1 MDAYEVTRLVY
12 SRVQSL
18 EPDLASKIMG
28 YLLLQDQGEQEMLK
42 LAFTP
47 DLQLQAV
54 MNKAKQ
60 QLGLSLTS
68 GSSTVGVVPAP
79 LQAQAAASS
88 YRVPG
93 LFSSITSATSPSPLL
108 LPPDPF
114 PFYPDDGLPPSNSA
128 PVTPLHHQHHHHV
141 PHFSNS
147 FNDVYSP
154 QPDGIS
160 NLLVDKLHPDAASNF
175 FSRPP
180 SLTARRPSSLS
191 DFPLSPD
198 STCLS
203 PAWKPCLYYSRGYCK
218 HGSNCRFLHAHHILR
233 SDPGSPSSVSSS
245 GQREYRFDDIVVPGS
260 LERLEM
266 ELEELLRGRRAPVSI
281 ASLPQLYYEKFGRTL
296 QAEGYL
302 TESQRHGKAG
312 FSLTKLLAR
321 LKNTVT
327 LIDRPHGQHAVVLAE
342 DALRFTAYRGERDDL
357 CTSNPGSRQIYL
369 TFPAEST
376 FSEED
381 VSAYFRGYGPVQDV
395 RIPFQQKRMF
405 GFVTFIYPETVKA
418 ILAKGNPH
426 HICGA
431 RVLVKP
437 YKEKSKH
444 NDNRRLVERD
454 HSRFFPSRSFDGREF
469 SFSSGAQFFDDH
481 DLLRMQINEQ
491 ALDLERRRF
500 AEFQFCDSPRVFVQ
514 AASSAME
521 SAHGHFG
528 SNSDGNSSPHE
539 LAKAVDD
546 LNNLQVSSAFGY
558 ILDVLDGDTCETE
571 QSMGRAECNEQSHAS
586 NEHNLPDSPF
596 ASPKAEH
603 QSSVGASSVF
613 DISSNFNAD
622 VESLFPSELIIS
634 ATSTFEDDKDLTCR
648 ICKGPFEDPIRLDCN
663 HMFCV
668 DCVLKVIRVSK
679 DECPSCQ
686 HHIGSQVVRL
696 LESRGLPVIDP
707 SLTKPRVAAI
717 SNHKISSW

>member
-1 MDAYEVTRLVY
+1 MDAYEVTRRVY
-12 SRVQSL
+12 SRVQAL
-18 EPDLASKIMG
+18 EPELASKIMG

-42 LAFTP
+42 LAFAP

-60 QLGLSLTS
+60 QLGLSLSHVAT
-68 GSSTVGVVPAP
+68 TVGVAP
-79 LQAQAAASS
+79 TIQSQVAAPP

-93 LFSSITSATSPSPLL
+93 LFSSITSASSPSPLL

-114 PFYPDDGLPPSNSA
+114 PYYGEDSLQPSNSA
-128 PVTPLHHQHHHHV
+128 PVTPLHHQQHHHHH
-141 PHFSNS
+141 PHYSNG
-147 FNDVYSP
+147 FDDAYPPPPDV
-154 QPDGIS
+154 IS
-160 NLLVDKLHPDAASNF
+160 NLLVDKFHAEAGPNF
-175 FSRPP
+175 FSRPL
-180 SLTARRPSSLS
+180 SVTARRPSSLS

-218 HGSNCRFLHAHHILR
+218 HGSNCRFLHAHHTLR
-233 SDPGSPSSVSSS
+233 SDPGSPSSVSSN
-245 GQREYRFDDIVVPGS
+245 GQRDYRIDDMVVPGS

-342 DALRFTAYRGERDDL
+342 DAMRFSVYRSERDDL
-357 CTSNPGSRQIYL
+357 CTVNPGSRQIYL

-405 GFVTFIYPETVKA
+405 GFVTFVYPETVKA

-444 NDNRRLVERD
+444 SENRRLVERD

-469 SFSSGAQFFDDH
+469 PFSPGAQFFDDH
-481 DLLRMQINEQ
+481 DLLRRQINEQ
-491 ALDLERRRF
+491 ALEMERRRF
-500 AEFQFCDSPRVFVQ
+500 ADFQFSESPRMYVQ
-514 AASSAME
+514 TGTPVLEPAR
-521 SAHGHFG
+521 GHFG
-528 SNSDGNSSPHE
+528 LGSNGLAMSHD
-539 LAKAVDD
+539 LAKGADD
-546 LNNLQVSSAFGY
+546 LNNIQVPSSLGY
-558 ILDVLDGDTCETE
+558 ILDVLDNDPSENE
-571 QSMGRAECNEQSHAS
+571 QPNEKIEPAEQSHGN

-596 ASPKAEH
+596 ASPKGEQP
-603 QSSVGASSVF
+603 QSGTSSALEVP
-613 DISSNFNAD
+613 INFNAD
-622 VESLFPSELIIS
+622 VQSLFPAELLS
-634 ATSTFEDDKDLTCR
+634 STSSFEDDKDLICR
-648 ICKGPFEDPIRLDCN
+648 ICRGPFADPIRLDCN

-668 DCVLKVIRVSK
+668 DCILKVIRVSK

-686 HHIGSQVVRL
+686 QHIGSQVVRL

-717 SNHKISSW
+717 SNQKISSW

>member
-18 EPDLASKIMG
+18 EPELASKIMG

-42 LAFTP
+42 LAFAP

-60 QLGLSLTS
+60 QLGLTM
-68 GSSTVGVVPAP
+68 SSVAATAGAAPA
-79 LQAQAAASS
+79 LQGQVASPS
-88 YRVPG
+88 FRVPG
-93 LFSSITSATSPSPLL
+93 LFSSITSAASPSPLL

-128 PVTPLHHQHHHHV
+128 PVTPLHHQQHHHH
-141 PHFSNS
+141 PHFNNNY
-147 FNDVYSP
+147 NDAYPP
-154 QPDGIS
+154 QPDVIS
-160 NLLVDKLHPDAASNF
+160 NLLVDKFHPEAGPNF
-175 FSRPP
+175 FSRPL
-180 SLTARRPSSLS
+180 SVTARRPSSLS

-198 STCLS
+198 SACLS

-218 HGSNCRFLHAHHILR
+218 HGSNCRFLHAHHTLR
-233 SDPGSPSSVSSS
+233 SDPGSPNSVSSN
-245 GQREYRFDDIVVPGS
+245 GQRDFRFDDIVVPGS
-260 LERLEM
+260 LERLEL

-357 CTSNPGSRQIYL
+357 STINPGSRQIYL

-469 SFSSGAQFFDDH
+469 AFSPGGQFFDDH
-481 DLLRMQINEQ
+481 DLLRRQINEQ
-491 ALDLERRRF
+491 ALELERRRF
-500 AEFQFCDSPRVFVQ
+500 AEFQFSESPRMFVQ
-514 AASSAME
+514 AGSTAME
-521 SAHGHFG
+521 PAHGHFG
-528 SNSDGNSSPHE
+528 MNSNGLSSPHE
-539 LAKAVDD
+539 LAKAADD
-546 LNNLQVSSAFGY
+546 LNNIQVPSAFGY
-558 ILDVLDGDTCETE
+558 ILDVLDGDPCENE
-571 QSMGRAECNEQSHAS
+571 QIKDNVDSTEQSHAI

-596 ASPKAEH
+596 ASPKADQPPLGTSTVLE
-603 QSSVGASSVF
+603 
-613 DISSNFNAD
+613 IPINFNSD
-622 VESLFPSELIIS
+622 VQSLFPSDLILS
-634 ATSTFEDDKDLTCR
+634 ATSNFEDDKDLTCR
-648 ICKGPFEDPIRLDCN
+648 ICKGPFVDPIRLDCH

-668 DCVLKVIRVSK
+668 DCILKVIRVSK

-717 SNHKISSW
+717 SNQKISSW

>member
-1 MDAYEVTRLVY
+1 MEVYEVTRLVY
-12 SRVQSL
+12 SRVQAV

-42 LAFTP
+42 LAFAS

-60 QLGLSLTS
+60 QLGLPI
-68 GSSTVGVVPAP
+68 SSVGTAGVASAAP
-79 LQAQAAASS
+79 LQPQVAGQP

-93 LFSSITSATSPSPLL
+93 LFSSVTSIASPSPLL
-108 LPPDPF
+108 IPPDPF
-114 PFYPDDGLPPSNSA
+114 PYFGEGVLPPSNSA
-128 PVTPLHHQHHHHV
+128 PVTPLHLQQHQHHHQ
-141 PHFSNS
+141 HFTNGYDDALSS
-147 FNDVYSP
+147 QADM
-154 QPDGIS
+154 IS
-160 NLLVDKLHPDAASNF
+160 NLLTEKFQPEAGPNF
-175 FSRPP
+175 YSRPL
-180 SLTARRPSSLS
+180 SARRPSSLS

-198 STCLS
+198 SACLS

-218 HGSNCRFLHAHHILR
+218 HGSNCRFLHTHNSMR
-233 SDPGSPSSVSSS
+233 SDPGSPSSVSSN
-245 GQREYRFDDIVVPGS
+245 GQRDYRLDDMVFPGS
-260 LERLEM
+260 LERLEI

-281 ASLPQLYYEKFGRTL
+281 ASLPQLYYEKFGKTL

-342 DALRFTAYRGERDDL
+342 DAMRFSMYRGERDDVN
-357 CTSNPGSRQIYL
+357 TVNPGSRQIYL

-381 VSAYFRGYGPVQDV
+381 VSSYFRGYGPVQDV

-405 GFVTFIYPETVKA
+405 GFVTFVYPETVKA

-444 NDNRRLVERD
+444 GETRRSVERD
-454 HSRFFPSRSFDGREF
+454 HSRFFPSRSFDGGEF
-469 SFSSGAQFFDDH
+469 PFHAGAQFLDDH
-481 DLLRMQINEQ
+481 DLLRRQINEQ
-491 ALDLERRRF
+491 VLELERRRL
-500 AEFQFCDSPRVFVQ
+500 ADLQFSESPRMYVQ
-514 AASSAME
+514 AGSPVVE
-521 SAHGHFG
+521 SVHARFGLG
-528 SNSDGNSSPHE
+528 SNGMPPPHE
-539 LAKAVDD
+539 LAKGADD
-546 LNNLQVSSAFGY
+546 LNNIQVPSSLGY
-558 ILDVLDGDTCETE
+558 ILDVLDGDPSESDPSVDIVDPAE
-571 QSMGRAECNEQSHAS
+571 QSQAS
-586 NEHNLPDSPF
+586 NELNLPDSPF
-596 ASPKAEH
+596 ASPKADRL
-603 QSSVGASSVF
+603 QFGSSSALEVP
-613 DISSNFNAD
+613 INFNTD
-622 VESLFPSELIIS
+622 VQSLFPSELISS
-634 ATSTFEDDKDLTCR
+634 ATSSLEGDQDLNCR
-648 ICKGPFEDPIRLDCN
+648 ICRGPFIDPIRLDCN

-668 DCVLKVIRVSK
+668 DCILKVIRVSK

-686 HHIGSQVVRL
+686 QHIGSQVVRL
-696 LESRGLPVIDP
+696 LESRRLPVIDP

-717 SNHKISSW
+717 SSQKISSW

>member
-18 EPDLASKIMG
+18 EPELASKIMG

-42 LAFTP
+42 LAFAP

-60 QLGLSLTS
+60 QLGLTL
-68 GSSTVGVVPAP
+68 SSISASVPAGAAPTP
-79 LQAQAAASS
+79 LQTQVAAPPF
-88 YRVPG
+88 RVPG
-93 LFSSITSATSPSPLL
+93 LFSSITSAASPSPLL

-114 PFYPDDGLPPSNSA
+114 PFYVDDALPPSNSA
-128 PVTPLHHQHHHHV
+128 PVTPLHHQQHHHHHH
-141 PHFSNS
+141 PHFSS
-147 FNDVYSP
+147 GFDAYPP
-154 QPDGIS
+154 QPDVIS
-160 NLLVDKLHPDAASNF
+160 NLLVDKFHPEAGPNF
-175 FSRPP
+175 YSRPL
-180 SLTARRPSSLS
+180 SVTARRPSSLS

-198 STCLS
+198 SACLS

-218 HGSNCRFLHAHHILR
+218 HGSNCRFLHSHHTLR
-233 SDPGSPSSVSSS
+233 SDPGSPSSVSSN
-245 GQREYRFDDIVVPGS
+245 GQRDYRIDDIVVPGS
-260 LERLEM
+260 LERLEL

-342 DALRFTAYRGERDDL
+342 DALRLTAYRGERDDL
-357 CTSNPGSRQIYL
+357 SNINPGSRQIYL

-405 GFVTFIYPETVKA
+405 GFVTFVYPETVKA

-469 SFSSGAQFFDDH
+469 PFSPGAQFFDDH
-481 DLLRMQINEQ
+481 DLLRRQINDLE
-491 ALDLERRRF
+491 LERRRF
-500 AEFQFCDSPRVFVQ
+500 ADFQFSESPRMYVPSGTAV
-514 AASSAME
+514 MDP
-521 SAHGHFG
+521 AHGHFG
-528 SNSDGNSSPHE
+528 LNSNGHDMC
-539 LAKAVDD
+539 KAADE
-546 LNNLQVSSAFGY
+546 LNNIQVPSSFGY
-558 ILDVLDGDTCETE
+558 ILDVLDGDPSENE
-571 QSMGRAECNEQSHAS
+571 QPKDKVESADQSHAS

-596 ASPKAEH
+596 ASPKAD
-603 QSSVGASSVF
+603 QPQLGSSSALEIP
-613 DISSNFNAD
+613 ISFNSD
-622 VESLFPSELIIS
+622 VQSLFPSELILS
-634 ATSTFEDDKDLTCR
+634 ATSNFEDDKDLTCR
-648 ICKGPFEDPIRLDCN
+648 VCRGPFVDPIRLDCN

-668 DCVLKVIRVSK
+668 DCILKVIRVSK

-707 SLTKPRVAAI
+707 ALTKPRVAAI
-717 SNHKISSW
+717 SNQKISSW

>member
-12 SRVQSL
+12 SRVQAL
-18 EPDLASKIMG
+18 EPELASKIMG

-42 LAFTP
+42 LAFAP

-60 QLGLSLTS
+60 QLGLSLSAVSTS
-68 GSSTVGVVPAP
+68 AGVASTIQTQVAAP
-79 LQAQAAASS
+79 P

-93 LFSSITSATSPSPLL
+93 LFSSITSAASPSPLL

-114 PFYPDDGLPPSNSA
+114 PYYGDDTLLPSNSA
-128 PVTPLHHQHHHHV
+128 PVTPLHHQHHHHH
-141 PHFSNS
+141 PL
-147 FNDVYSP
+147 FNNGFDDPYPPPPDV
-154 QPDGIS
+154 IS
-160 NLLVDKLHPDAASNF
+160 NLLLDKFHPDAGPNF
-175 FSRPP
+175 FSRPL
-180 SLTARRPSSLS
+180 SVTARRPSSLS

-218 HGSNCRFLHAHHILR
+218 HGSNCRFLHAHHSLR
-233 SDPGSPSSVSSS
+233 SDPGSPSSVSSN
-245 GQREYRFDDIVVPGS
+245 GQMDYRIDDIVVPGS

-342 DALRFTAYRGERDDL
+342 DAMRFSAFRSDRDEL
-357 CTSNPGSRQIYL
+357 CTVNPGSRQIYL

-405 GFVTFIYPETVKA
+405 GFVTFVYPETVKA

-444 NDNRRLVERD
+444 SENRRLVERD

-469 SFSSGAQFFDDH
+469 PFSPGAQFFDDH
-481 DLLRMQINEQ
+481 DLLRRQINEQ
-491 ALDLERRRF
+491 ALELERRRF
-500 AEFQFCDSPRVFVQ
+500 ADFQFSESPRMYVHTGTPVMEPSH
-514 AASSAME
+514 AHYGLSSNGMT
-521 SAHGHFG
+521 
-528 SNSDGNSSPHE
+528 SSHD
-539 LAKAVDD
+539 LAKGADD
-546 LNNLQVSSAFGY
+546 LNNIQVPSSLGY
-558 ILDVLDGDTCETE
+558 ILDVLDGDPSEIE
-571 QSMGRAECNEQSHAS
+571 QPKEKVEPVEQRPTS

-596 ASPKAEH
+596 ASPKAEQP
-603 QSSVGASSVF
+603 QSGTSSALEVP
-613 DISSNFNAD
+613 INFNAD
-622 VESLFPSELIIS
+622 VQSLFPSELLS
-634 ATSTFEDDKDLTCR
+634 SPTSFEDDKELICR
-648 ICKGPFEDPIRLDCN
+648 ICRGPFADPIRLDCN

-686 HHIGSQVVRL
+686 QHIGSQVVRL

-717 SNHKISSW
+717 SNQKISSW

>member
-12 SRVQSL
+12 SRVQAL
-18 EPDLASKIMG
+18 EPELASKIMG

-42 LAFTP
+42 LAFAP

-60 QLGLSLTS
+60 QLGLSLSAVTTS
-68 GSSTVGVVPAP
+68 AGVTSTIQTQVAAP
-79 LQAQAAASS
+79 P
-88 YRVPG
+88 YRFPG
-93 LFSSITSATSPSPLL
+93 LFSSITSAASPSPLL

-114 PFYPDDGLPPSNSA
+114 PYYGDDTLLPSNSA
-128 PVTPLHHQHHHHV
+128 PVTPLHHQHHHHH
-141 PHFSNS
+141 PLFTNG
-147 FNDVYSP
+147 FDDPYPPPPDV
-154 QPDGIS
+154 IS
-160 NLLVDKLHPDAASNF
+160 NLLLDKFHPDAGPNF
-175 FSRPP
+175 FSRPL
-180 SLTARRPSSLS
+180 SVTARRPSSLS

-218 HGSNCRFLHAHHILR
+218 HGSNCRFLHAHHSLR
-233 SDPGSPSSVSSS
+233 SDPGSPSSVSSN
-245 GQREYRFDDIVVPGS
+245 GQRDYRIDDIVVPGS

-342 DALRFTAYRGERDDL
+342 DAMRFSAFRSDRDEL
-357 CTSNPGSRQIYL
+357 CTVNPGSRQIYL

-405 GFVTFIYPETVKA
+405 GFVTFVYPETVKA
-418 ILAKGNPH
+418 ILVKGNPH

-444 NDNRRLVERD
+444 SENRRLVERD
-454 HSRFFPSRSFDGREF
+454 HSRFFPSRSFDSREF
-469 SFSSGAQFFDDH
+469 PFSPGAQFFDDH
-481 DLLRMQINEQ
+481 DLLRRQINEQ
-491 ALDLERRRF
+491 ALELERRRF
-500 AEFQFCDSPRVFVQ
+500 TDFQFSDSPRMYVHAGTPVVEPSH
-514 AASSAME
+514 AHYGLSSNGMT
-521 SAHGHFG
+521 
-528 SNSDGNSSPHE
+528 SSHD
-539 LAKAVDD
+539 LAKGADD
-546 LNNLQVSSAFGY
+546 LNNIQVPSSLGY
-558 ILDVLDGDTCETE
+558 ILDVLDGDPSEIE
-571 QSMGRAECNEQSHAS
+571 QPKEKVEPVEQRPTS

-596 ASPKAEH
+596 ASPKAEQP
-603 QSSVGASSVF
+603 QSGTSSALEVP
-613 DISSNFNAD
+613 INFNAD
-622 VESLFPSELIIS
+622 VQSLFPSELLS
-634 ATSTFEDDKDLTCR
+634 STTSFEDDKELICR
-648 ICKGPFEDPIRLDCN
+648 ICRGPFADPIRLDCN

-686 HHIGSQVVRL
+686 QHIGSQVVRL
-696 LESRGLPVIDP
+696 LESRGFPVIDP

-717 SNHKISSW
+717 SNQKISSW